1 MPQVKQS
8 DLNGWKPLTL
18 DGSVFSGGVDGLI
31 GVEELTD
38 YKLEKKNNKR
48 KIVISNVRSKT
59 SQDKVSLKRKNLNG
73 WQEDAIDD
81 SEPKLKK
88 AKPRNHK
95 NSTIKKKKK
104 IVTKANGNVDLN
116 LKSDKESEFHS
127 QSDSEN
133 EVDNFNMQAWSVLG
147 VPKPIIKALEDQQF
161 YSPTTIQML
170 TLPPAILGRRDILG
184 AAETGSGK
192 TLAFGIPIING
203 ILELKNKSIVEP
215 GDNSLKKLGNKTRNK
230 GWTCSESKTT
240 ESEAAET
247 DNSSSESD
255 YEEDND
261 VDKNNIGCVRVIND
275 IEISKPKNYAQKPL
289 YALILTPTREL
300 AIQIKNHLTKAAKYT
315 DIKIAV
321 VLGGMAEVKQER
333 VLSKGPEIVI
343 ATPGRLWELIQMGN
357 PHLNQVDSIKYLVID
372 ETDRMLERGHFQ
384 ELQQLLE
391 KINLNKNL
399 LEKRQTF
406 VFSATLTMVHDVPE
420 HLRKKRKN
428 SRSRISKLTS
438 GQKLQNFIDLI
449 GIKNPKIV
457 DITKE
462 SGTASNLTECRIV
475 CTIDHK
481 DYYLYYFLKRYAGRT
496 LVFCNSIGCVKRL
509 ATLFGILS
517 CRPLPLHAS
526 MQQRQRL
533 KNLERFQADENG
545 LLIATD
551 VAARGLDIP
560 NVEHV
565 IHYQVPRTSESYV
578 HRSGRTARAQKEGL
592 TVLMMEPSEKQ
603 YYTKLCK
610 TLERTEDLPVFPIID
625 RLLVAVK
632 ERVDIARAIDQLELK
647 CRRDTSKKGWLLKAV
662 EEMDLLLDEDDEELE
677 SESREMANLKH
688 QLKIK
693 RRHLESLLSK
703 PLFPKGF
710 SGKYLDTNMEFTLVD
725 DNEKAVNIMKKV
737 IEEIPQKQKER
748 NKQSS
753 RKKTMLKNK
762 MLKSKKKNLKR
773 NRTKK
778 TAHAPSIRE
787 NKRK

>member
-1 MPQVKQS
+1 MPTTKM
-8 DLNGWKPLTL
+8 DNLNAWKPLTL
-18 DGSVFSGGVDGLI
+18 EGSVFLGGIDGLI

-38 YKLEKKNNKR
+38 YKLEQKSNKTKVFIR
-48 KIVISNVRSKT
+48 DGKSEIEK
-59 SQDKVSLKRKNLNG
+59 DKVPLKRKGSNK
-73 WQEDAIDD
+73 WQEDDIDANE
-81 SEPKLKK
+81 SVLEKAKLK
-88 AKPRNHK
+88 NHRDS
-95 NSTIKKKKK
+95 NIKKKKRKK
-104 IVTKANGNVDLN
+104 IVTEKTGKNDSE
-116 LKSDKESEFHS
+116 LKSDNEDHLCSKYIDTES
-127 QSDSEN
+127 
-133 EVDNFNMQAWSVLG
+133 EVDNVNTHVWSPLG
-147 VPKPIIKALEDQQF
+147 VPKIIVKALEDQQF
-161 YSPTTIQML
+161 HTPTAIQML

-203 ILELKNKSIVEP
+203 ILELKNKLEP
-215 GDNSLKKLGNKTRNK
+215 GENSGKKPSNIRNE
-230 GWTCSESKTT
+230 GWICSESEAT
-240 ESEAAET
+240 EEN

-255 YEEDND
+255 YEEDDDINE
-261 VDKNNIGCVRVIND
+261 NNIGCVRVINN
-275 IEISKPKNYAQKPL
+275 IEMNKPQSCVQKPL

-300 AIQIKNHLTKAAKYT
+300 AIQIRNHLTKAAKYT

-321 VLGGMAEVKQER
+321 VLGGMAQVKQER
-333 VLSKGPEIVI
+333 ILSKGPEIVI
-343 ATPGRLWELIQMGN
+343 ATPGRLWEMIQMGN
-357 PHLNQVDSIKYLVID
+357 PHLNQVDSIKYLAID
-372 ETDRMLERGHFQ
+372 ETDRMLEKGHFQ

-391 KINLNKNL
+391 KINTDKNML
-399 LEKRQTF
+399 QKRQTF
-406 VFSATLTMVHDVPE
+406 VFSATLTMVHDVPDY
-420 HLRKKRKN
+420 LQKKKKN
-428 SRSRISKLTS
+428 QYKNKIHKLTS

-481 DYYLYYFLKRYAGRT
+481 DYYLYYFLKRYTGRT

-509 ATLFGILS
+509 ATLFGILN

-533 KNLERFQADENG
+533 KNLERFQADQSG

-592 TVLMMEPSEKQ
+592 TVLMMEPSEKH

-610 TLERTEDLPVFPIID
+610 TLDRTEDLPVFPVVD
-625 RLLVAVK
+625 RLLMAVK
-632 ERVDIARAIDQLELK
+632 ERVNIARDIDKLELK
-647 CRRDTSKKGWLLKAV
+647 CRRDNSKKGWLRKAV
-662 EEMDLLLDEDDEELE
+662 EEMDMILDEDEEELE
-677 SESREMANLKH
+677 FETKEMADLKH

-703 PLFPKGF
+703 SLFPRGF
-710 SGKYLDTNMEFTLVD
+710 SGKFLDTSIEFTLPD
-725 DNEKAVNIMKKV
+725 NNEKAVNIMKQA
-737 IEEIPQKQKER
+737 IEKIPQKQKER
-748 NKQSS
+748 NKLSS
-753 RKKTMLKNK
+753 KKKTFLKNK
-762 MLKSKKKNLKR
+762 ILKKKQKILKE
-773 NRTKK
+773 KK
-778 TAHAPSIRE
+778 T
-787 NKRK
+787 

>member
-1 MPQVKQS
+1 MTMPSTKI
-8 DLNGWKPLTL
+8 NNFNAWKPLTL
-18 DGSVFSGGVDGLI
+18 EGSVFSGGIDGLI

-38 YKLEKKNNKR
+38 YKLEKKNNKT
-48 KIVISNVRSKT
+48 KVLICDGESEIDK
-59 SQDKVSLKRKNLNG
+59 DKVPLKRKGSNK
-73 WQEDAIDD
+73 WQEDDIDANE
-81 SEPKLKK
+81 SVLERAKLK
-88 AKPRNHK
+88 NHRDSNIK
-95 NSTIKKKKK
+95 KKKKKK
-104 IVTKANGNVDLN
+104 IVTETTGKNDSDFTSDNENDLCSQNSDNEIEADSVDT
-116 LKSDKESEFHS
+116 
-127 QSDSEN
+127 Q
-133 EVDNFNMQAWSVLG
+133 VWSTLG
-147 VPKPIIKALEDQQF
+147 VPKIIVKALEDQQF
-161 YSPTTIQML
+161 HTPTTIQML

-203 ILELKNKSIVEP
+203 ILELKNKQLNESDENSGKKP
-215 GDNSLKKLGNKTRNK
+215 SDNTRNE
-230 GWTCSESKTT
+230 GWICSES
-240 ESEAAET
+240 ET
-247 DNSSSESD
+247 IEENDNNSSESD
-255 YEEDND
+255 YEEGGDTD
-261 VDKNNIGCVRVIND
+261 ENNIGCVRVINN
-275 IEISKPKNYAQKPL
+275 IEISKPQNCAQKPL

-300 AIQIKNHLTKAAKYT
+300 AIQIKNHLTKTAKYT

-321 VLGGMAEVKQER
+321 VLGGMAQVKQER
-333 VLSKGPEIVI
+333 ILSKGPEIVI

-357 PHLNQVDSIKYLVID
+357 PHLNQVDSIKYLAID
-372 ETDRMLERGHFQ
+372 ETDRMLEKGHFQ

-391 KINLNKNL
+391 KINMNKNMIQ
-399 LEKRQTF
+399 KRQTF

-420 HLRKKRKN
+420 YLQKKKKKQYKN
-428 SRSRISKLTS
+428 KIHKLTS
-438 GQKLQNFIDLI
+438 SQKLQNFIDLI

-462 SGTASNLTECRIV
+462 SGTASSLTECRIV

-481 DYYLYYFLKRYAGRT
+481 DYYLYYFLKRYTGRT

-509 ATLFGILS
+509 ATLFGILN

-533 KNLERFQADENG
+533 KNLERFQADESG
-545 LLIATD
+545 LLMATD

-592 TVLMMEPSEKQ
+592 TVLMMEPSEKH

-610 TLERTEDLPVFPIID
+610 TLDRTEDLPVFPVVD
-625 RLLVAVK
+625 RLLIAVK
-632 ERVDIARAIDQLELK
+632 ERVDIARDIDKLELK
-647 CRRDTSKKGWLLKAV
+647 CRRDNSKKGWLRKAV
-662 EEMDLLLDEDDEELE
+662 EEMDMVLDEDEEELE
-677 SESREMANLKH
+677 LETKEMADLKH

-693 RRHLESLLSK
+693 RRHLDSLLSK

-710 SGKYLDTNMEFTLVD
+710 SGKYLDTNIAFTLTD

-737 IEEIPQKQKER
+737 IEKIPQKQKER

-753 RKKTMLKNK
+753 KRKTLLKNK
-762 MLKSKKKNLKR
+762 ILKKKQKILKK
-773 NRTKK
+773 KK
-778 TAHAPSIRE
+778 T
-787 NKRK
+787 